1 MSVKD
6 LSATEDQ
13 SVQLPYR
20 FAREKKVLI
29 EDKGNKLKIKTIS
42 SVSLEIISELRSYL
56 NKPLEIVWLEPEQ
69 FEIELSD
76 AYTDSSTSSSELVEG
91 IDGNYDLSA
100 LAENL
105 PKTSDLLDSD
115 NDAPVIKLINAILS
129 EAIKSNA
136 SDIHIE
142 PYEDY
147 VSVRFRVDGILTEV
161 LRPTERIAPMLSA
174 RIKVMSNLDI
184 AEKRVPQDGRM
195 SLKLGEKWIDIR
207 VSTLPSSH
215 GEKVVLRILDKA
227 ETQLQLEQ
235 LGMDSRSLKQFES
248 SLKSP
253 NGIILVTGPTG
264 SGKTTTLYAGLN
276 ILNDKTKNI
285 LTVEDPIEYA
295 IEGVTQTQV
304 NTKVGMTF
312 AKGLRAILRQDPD
325 IIMLGEIR
333 DLETAEIAIQASLTG
348 HLVLSTVHT
357 NDSVAAITRM
367 IDIGIESYLLAS
379 TLKAVLA
386 QRLVRKLCSFCKES
400 ISLDSHIGTLNKGTN
415 VFKAKGCNN
424 CNNTGYQGR
433 VGIFELFLIT
443 DEIKEAINSGET
455 ENRLSN
461 LAFSNENKLSH
472 SGYDLVLKG
481 ETSLEEILRVTSE
494 K

>member
-1 MSVKD
+1 MSVENIKSSPKD
-6 LSATEDQ
+6 IE
-13 SVQLPYR
+13 QLPYR
-20 FAREKKVLI
+20 FAREKKVLLQKNG
-29 EDKGNKLKIKTIS
+29 DKLEIKTTS
-42 SVSLEIISELRSYL
+42 SVSVETLSELRSYL
-56 NKPLEIVWLEPEQ
+56 NKPLDIIWLDHEN
-69 FEIELSD
+69 FEKELSD
-76 AYTDSSTSSSELVEG
+76 TYTRTSTSSSELAEG
-91 IDGNYDLSA
+91 IDDNYDLSA

-105 PKTSDLLDSD
+105 PKTSDLLDSE
-115 NDAPVIKLINAILS
+115 NDAPVIQLINAILS

-147 VSVRFRVDGILTEV
+147 VSVRFRVDGILNEI
-161 LRPTERIAPMLSA
+161 LRPSGRIAPMLNA

-184 AEKRVPQDGRM
+184 AEKRLPQDGRM
-195 SLKLGEKWIDIR
+195 SLKLGEKWVDIR

-215 GEKVVLRILDKA
+215 GEKLVLRILDKA
-227 ETQLQLEQ
+227 ETQLRLQQ
-235 LGMDSRSLKQFES
+235 LGMNAETLKKFES
-248 SLKSP
+248 SLKIP

-276 ILNDKTKNI
+276 ILNDQTKNI

-325 IIMLGEIR
+325 TIMLGEIR

-357 NDSVAAITRM
+357 NNSVAAITRM
-367 IDIGIESYLLAS
+367 IDMGIESYLLAS
-379 TLKAVLA
+379 TLNAVLA
-386 QRLVRKLCSFCKES
+386 QRLVRKLCSCKES
-400 ISLDSHIGTLNKGTN
+400 YSLDTTIDRLKKGIK
-415 VFKAKGCNN
+415 VFKAVGCESCNN
-424 CNNTGYQGR
+424 SGYQGR
-433 VGIFELFLIT
+433 IGIFELFLIT
-443 DEIKEAINSGET
+443 EEIKEAINRGET
-455 ENRLSN
+455 ENKLSEMAFSNQNRLSN
-461 LAFSNENKLSH
+461 
-472 SGYDLVLKG
+472 SGYDLVLQG
-481 ETSLEEILRVTSE
+481 VTSLDEILRVTSE

>member
-1 MSVKD
+1 M
-6 LSATEDQ
+6 
-13 SVQLPYR
+13 
-20 FAREKKVLI
+20 
-29 EDKGNKLKIKTIS
+29 
-42 SVSLEIISELRSYL
+42 
-56 NKPLEIVWLEPEQ
+56 
-69 FEIELSD
+69 
-76 AYTDSSTSSSELVEG
+76 
-91 IDGNYDLSA
+91 
-100 LAENL
+100 
-105 PKTSDLLDSD
+105 
-115 NDAPVIKLINAILS
+115 INAILS

-147 VSVRFRVDGILTEV
+147 VSVRFRVDGILSEV

-248 SLKSP
+248 SLKNP

-367 IDIGIESYLLAS
+367 IDIGIEAYLLAS

-386 QRLVRKLCSFCKES
+386 QRLVRKLCSSCKEPL
-400 ISLDSHIGTLNKGTN
+400 SLDSNIGTLNKGTK
-415 VFKAKGCNN
+415 VFKATGCDN

-443 DEIKEAINSGET
+443 DEIKEAINAGET
-455 ENRLSN
+455 ENRLSD

-472 SGYDLVLKG
+472 SGYDLVLRG
-481 ETSLEEILRVTSE
+481 VTSLEEILRVTSE